1 MLRRWPIFVWVL
13 LVSAIADH
21 PALDDLPAPP
31 SFSQQEVVPLAL
43 QYRLQA
49 LQSMEHAQ
57 ASRSLGLRA
66 IHGAEVDLD
75 DGRHVVLLVENERG
89 WTSLCRPRRWPPD
102 QEGRPSR
109 CRQSPSPPRPSR
121 PG

>member
-1 MLRRWPIFVWVL
+1 MLRRWPIFLWVL

-49 LQSMEHAQ
+49 LQTMEHAQ
-57 ASRSLGLRA
+57 ASLDAGHVPFCCALTVEVVEVPSGVAASDPLYGYMSLQL
-66 IHGAEVDLD
+66 
-75 DGRHVVLLVENERG
+75 
-89 WTSLCRPRRWPPD
+89 
-102 QEGRPSR
+102 
-109 CRQSPSPPRPSR
+109 
-121 PG
+121 